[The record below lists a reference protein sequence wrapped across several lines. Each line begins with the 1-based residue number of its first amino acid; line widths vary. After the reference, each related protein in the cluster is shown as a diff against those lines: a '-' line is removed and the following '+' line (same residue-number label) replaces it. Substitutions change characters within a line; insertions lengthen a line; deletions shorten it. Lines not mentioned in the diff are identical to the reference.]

1 MDWQDVPA
9 HSHFYIKSL
18 LYFFNWNILMC
29 FASLIL
35 CINSVLRDLK
45 PCTVRARSNVLDS
58 LLDLWR
64 GREKN
69 ASRVLGVVTRKRK
82 KKKRLTI
89 NVPKTSP
96 CFACPLGK
104 TPSGQCCFSGWV
116 LGRCFRFWL
125 TAVKVDQICM
135 LISPCSSECIFN
147 MYIYVQGPSVL
158 KVMEGCSH
166 GLCLQRMESVEC

>member
-1 MDWQDVPA
+1 MFWQIYCITSWTAPPVDWQDVPA

-82 KKKRLTI
+82 KKTYHKCAK
-89 NVPKTSP
+89 NQ
-96 CFACPLGK
+96 PLFCMSFGENSK
-104 TPSGQCCFSGWV
+104 WSVLFLRVSLGSMLSVLADCCKGGPNLHAHFSLLLW
-116 LGRCFRFWL
+116 
-125 TAVKVDQICM
+125 
-135 LISPCSSECIFN
+135 
-147 MYIYVQGPSVL
+147 MYI
-158 KVMEGCSH
+158 
-166 GLCLQRMESVEC
+166 